1 MTRVGLLLKLSDAF
15 RCTDAG
21 NWDPKE
27 HPKGKH
33 GLFVKKN
40 SGAKRR
46 QKTRPIKLS
55 RKEYAKV
62 MHNLNTHLSDEE
74 KQKDALQKCIGNYLY
89 IIQNN
94 GFNNY
99 VILGR
104 IKLK

>member
-1 MTRVGLLLKLSDAF
+1 MTEKIKCLLKLANAF
-15 RCTDAG
+15 RGALDSE
-21 NWDPKE
+21 NQPRDE
-27 HPKGKH
+27 KGRY
-33 GLFVKKN
+33 
-40 SGAKRR
+40 AKTGMSKRK

-74 KQKDALQKCIGNYLY
+74 KQKDALQKCIGDYLY

>member
-1 MTRVGLLLKLSDAF
+1 MRKNVYYLLKLAKAF
-15 RCTDAG
+15 RCMD
-21 NWDPKE
+21 WDPEK
-27 HPKGKH
+27 HPKGER
-33 GLFVKKN
+33 GRFVKKN
-40 SGAKRR
+40 SGSRR
-46 QKTRPIKLS
+46 IQKKRPIKLS
-55 RKEYAKV
+55 RKEYGKV

-74 KQKDALQKCIGNYLY
+74 KQKDILQKCIGDYLY